1 MADILSLQ
9 QNYRS
14 FIRAISFVL
23 LFCGHILP
31 GLGKSG
37 QLSSTFISVDT
48 CQTPQESLYFIFKII
63 EDSCKRVVGCYLA
76 VLQNQNLAQF
86 YGPEFVILLT
96 HPNT

>member
-23 LFCGHILP
+23 LFCGQILP

-48 CQTPQESLYFIFKII
+48 LPDAPGKSLFHFLNYRGF
-63 EDSCKRVVGCYLA
+63 
-76 VLQNQNLAQF
+76 
-86 YGPEFVILLT
+86 
-96 HPNT
+96 